1 MTTNSLTVAVLR
13 LTVTLIVLCMQDNQ
27 TALELAVNGGHSE
40 IVYNFVVKQK
50 MDITRFDDVRNIF
63 VRINFI
69 CFHGY
74 ITYDN

>member
-1 MTTNSLTVAVLR
+1 M
-13 LTVTLIVLCMQDNQ
+13 VTLIVLCLQDNRTPLQ
-27 TALELAVNGGHSE
+27 VAVREGRSE
-40 IVYNFVVKQK
+40 VVYYFVVKQK

-63 VRINFI
+63 VGINFI

>member
-1 MTTNSLTVAVLR
+1 MLCS
-13 LTVTLIVLCMQDNQ
+13 TVTQIVLCLQRNQ
-27 TALELAVNGGHSE
+27 TALELAVRNGHSE
-40 IVYNFVVKQK
+40 IVYYFVVKQK
-50 MDITRFDDVRNIF
+50 MDITRFDDVCNIF

>member
-1 MTTNSLTVAVLR
+1 
-13 LTVTLIVLCMQDNQ
+13 MQDNQ
-27 TALELAVNGGHSE
+27 TALELAVKYNRSE
-40 IVYNFVVKQK
+40 IVYYFVENQK

>member
-1 MTTNSLTVAVLR
+1 MLR
-13 LTVTLIVLCMQDNQ
+13 LTITIIVQNNQ
-27 TALELAVNGGHSE
+27 TALELAVDGGHSE
-40 IVYNFVVKQK
+40 IVYYFVENQK

>member
-1 MTTNSLTVAVLR
+1 MAALQ
-13 LTVTLIVLCMQDNQ
+13 LTVTLIVLCLQDNQ

>member
-1 MTTNSLTVAVLR
+1 MLCS
-13 LTVTLIVLCMQDNQ
+13 TVTLIVLCLQDNK
-27 TALELAVNGGHSE
+27 TALEIAVQWGHSE
-40 IVYNFVVKQK
+40 IVYYFVVKQK

-63 VRINFI
+63 VGINFI